1 MDAGHELPGLYAG
14 IGGILCWRYGGPAL
28 GYRMSALSF
37 SKISASLNA
46 LLATIGLATVA
57 ALTTPDIAGQ
67 TRNTLEIVLA
77 CVWAAYVLQL
87 IETLI
92 MQRARDIRGRSLEIA
107 VDVLAVLV
115 PLAAFFL
122 ARGRDQSLFC
132 AIWLLK
138 PLRGSTFFRLLGRV
152 LTKEARNLIGVT
164 SIFVIVL
171 FGAAL
176 AAYVIERDVQPDKF
190 GSIPLAMWWAVVTL
204 STTGYGDEIPQSF
217 AGRVLAGLVMMSG
230 IGIFALWAGILA
242 TGFYEEVRR
251 QDFVRN
257 WQLVAAVPLFQKL
270 GSGALIEIVR
280 ALRPRVVPAG
290 GIICRKGEAG
300 DQMFF
305 IVEGR
310 VSVATPNPVELGSGS
325 FFGEMALITG
335 EPRSATVSATTEVSL
350 LSLYSSDFQMLS
362 SSSPEIA
369 EIIRKTALE
378 RRGAVPKS

>member
-1 MDAGHELPGLYAG
+1 
-14 IGGILCWRYGGPAL
+14 
-28 GYRMSALSF
+28 
-37 SKISASLNA
+37 
-46 LLATIGLATVA
+46 
-57 ALTTPDIAGQ
+57 
-67 TRNTLEIVLA
+67 
-77 CVWAAYVLQL
+77 
-87 IETLI
+87 
-92 MQRARDIRGRSLEIA
+92 
-107 VDVLAVLV
+107 
-115 PLAAFFL
+115 
-122 ARGRDQSLFC
+122 
-132 AIWLLK
+132 
-138 PLRGSTFFRLLGRV
+138 
-152 LTKEARNLIGVT
+152 
-164 SIFVIVL
+164 
-171 FGAAL
+171 
-176 AAYVIERDVQPDKF
+176 
-190 GSIPLAMWWAVVTL
+190 
-204 STTGYGDEIPQSF
+204 
-217 AGRVLAGLVMMSG
+217 MMSG

-280 ALRPRVVPAG
+280 ALRPRIVPAG

-369 EIIRKTALE
+369 DIIRRTALE
-378 RRGAVPKS
+378 RRGTAPKT

>member
-1 MDAGHELPGLYAG
+1 
-14 IGGILCWRYGGPAL
+14 
-28 GYRMSALSF
+28 MSALSF
-37 SKISASLNA
+37 SKISSSLNT
-46 LLATIGLATVA
+46 LLAAIGLLTVA
-57 ALTTPDIAGQ
+57 VLTTPDIVGQ
-67 TRNTLEIVLA
+67 TRLILEVVLA
-77 CVWAAYVLQL
+77 GVWAIYVLQL
-87 IETLI
+87 IETLVI
-92 MQRARDIRGRSLEIA
+92 HRTRDVRGGIPEIA

-115 PLAAFFL
+115 PLAAFL
-122 ARGRDQSLFC
+122 LIRGRDQSLYC

-138 PLRGSTFFRLLGRV
+138 PLRGSIFFRLLSRV
-152 LTKEARNLIGVT
+152 ITKEARNLIGVT

-171 FGAAL
+171 FAAAL
-176 AAYVIERDVQPDKF
+176 AAYIIERDVQPDKF
-190 GSIPLAMWWAVVTL
+190 GSIPLAMWWAVTTL

-217 AGRVLAGLVMMSG
+217 AGRTLAGLVMMCG

-257 WQLVAAVPLFQKL
+257 WQLVAGVPLFQKL

-300 DQMFF
+300 DQMYF

-335 EPRSATVSATTEVSL
+335 EPRSATVSAATEVSL

-369 EIIRKTALE
+369 EIIRQTALE
-378 RRGAVPKS
+378 RRAAAPKS

>member
-1 MDAGHELPGLYAG
+1 
-14 IGGILCWRYGGPAL
+14 
-28 GYRMSALSF
+28 MSALRF

-46 LLATIGLATVA
+46 LFVAIGLLTVA
-57 ALTTPDIAGQ
+57 ALTLPNITGQ
-67 TRNTLEIVLA
+67 TRLILEVLLA
-77 CVWAAYVLQL
+77 GIWSAYVLQL

-92 MQRARDIRGRSLEIA
+92 MQRMRDVRGRALEIA

-115 PLAAFFL
+115 PVAAFFFVG
-122 ARGRDQSLFC
+122 GRDQSLYC

-164 SIFVIVL
+164 SIFGIVL

-176 AAYVIERDVQPDKF
+176 AAYIIERDVQPDKF

-290 GIICRKGEAG
+290 AIICRKGETG

-310 VSVATPNPVELGSGS
+310 VSVATPNPVELGTGS
-325 FFGEMALITG
+325 FFGEMALISG
-335 EPRSATVSATTEVSL
+335 EPRSATVSAATEVSL

-369 EIIRKTALE
+369 DIIHKTALE
-378 RRGAVPKS
+378 RRGATPKT

>member
-1 MDAGHELPGLYAG
+1 
-14 IGGILCWRYGGPAL
+14 
-28 GYRMSALSF
+28 MSALPF

-46 LLATIGLATVA
+46 LLAAIGLLTVA
-57 ALTTPDIAGQ
+57 ALTTPDISGQ
-67 TRNTLEIVLA
+67 TRLILEVLLA
-77 CVWAAYVLQL
+77 GVWAAYVLQL

-92 MQRARDIRGRSLEIA
+92 MQRKSDVRGRTLEIA

-115 PLAAFFL
+115 PLAAFLFI
-122 ARGRDQSLFC
+122 RGRDQSLYC

-138 PLRGSTFFRLLGRV
+138 PLRGSVFFRLLGRV
-152 LTKEARNLIGVT
+152 LSKEARNLIGVT
-164 SIFVIVL
+164 SIFGLVL
-171 FGAAL
+171 FSAAL
-176 AAYVIERDVQPDKF
+176 AAYIIERDVQPDKF

-217 AGRVLAGLVMMSG
+217 AGRILAGLVMMSG

-280 ALRPRVVPAG
+280 ALRRRVVPAG
-290 GIICRKGEAG
+290 AVICRKGETG

-310 VSVATPNPVELGSGS
+310 VSVATPNPVELGAGS
-325 FFGEMALITG
+325 FFGEMALISG
-335 EPRSATVSATTEVSL
+335 EPRSATVSAVTEVSL

-378 RRGAVPKS
+378 RRGTTPKA

>member
-1 MDAGHELPGLYAG
+1 
-14 IGGILCWRYGGPAL
+14 
-28 GYRMSALSF
+28 MSALSF
-37 SKISASLNA
+37 SKISSSLNT
-46 LLATIGLATVA
+46 LLAAIGLLTVA
-57 ALTTPDIAGQ
+57 VLTTPDIVGQ
-67 TRNTLEIVLA
+67 TRLILEVVLA
-77 CVWAAYVLQL
+77 SVWAIYVLQL
-87 IETLI
+87 IETLVI
-92 MQRARDIRGRSLEIA
+92 HRTRDVRGRIPEIA
-107 VDVLAVLV
+107 VDMLAVLV
-115 PLAAFFL
+115 PLVAFFL
-122 ARGRDQSLFC
+122 IRGRDQSLYC

-138 PLRGSTFFRLLGRV
+138 PLRGSIFFRLLGRV

-171 FGAAL
+171 FAAAL
-176 AAYVIERDVQPDKF
+176 AAYIIERDVQPDKF
-190 GSIPLAMWWAVVTL
+190 GSIPLAMWWAVTTL

-217 AGRVLAGLVMMSG
+217 AGRTLAGLVMMCG

-257 WQLVAAVPLFQKL
+257 WQLVAGVPLFQKL

-300 DQMFF
+300 DQMYF

-335 EPRSATVSATTEVSL
+335 EPRSATVSAATEVSL
-350 LSLYSSDFQMLS
+350 LSLYASDFQMLS

-369 EIIRKTALE
+369 EIIRQTALE
-378 RRGAVPKS
+378 RRAAAPKA

>member
-1 MDAGHELPGLYAG
+1 
-14 IGGILCWRYGGPAL
+14 
-28 GYRMSALSF
+28 MSALRF

-46 LLATIGLATVA
+46 LFVAIGLLTVA
-57 ALTTPDIAGQ
+57 ALTLPNITGQ
-67 TRNTLEIVLA
+67 TRLILEVLLA
-77 CVWAAYVLQL
+77 GIWAAYVLQL

-92 MQRARDIRGRSLEIA
+92 MQRMRDVRGRALEIA

-115 PLAAFFL
+115 PVAAFFFVG
-122 ARGRDQSLFC
+122 GRDQSLYC

-164 SIFVIVL
+164 SIFGIVL

-176 AAYVIERDVQPDKF
+176 AAYIIERDGQPDKF

-290 GIICRKGEAG
+290 AIICRKGETG

-310 VSVATPNPVELGSGS
+310 VSVATPNPVELGTGS
-325 FFGEMALITG
+325 FFGEMALISG
-335 EPRSATVSATTEVSL
+335 EPRSATVSAATEVSL

-369 EIIRKTALE
+369 DIIHKTALE
-378 RRGAVPKS
+378 RRGATPKT

>member
-1 MDAGHELPGLYAG
+1 
-14 IGGILCWRYGGPAL
+14 
-28 GYRMSALSF
+28 MSALPF
-37 SKISASLNA
+37 SKISASLNT
-46 LLATIGLATVA
+46 LLVAIGLATVA
-57 ALTTPDIAGQ
+57 ALTAPDLTERTRLILEVLLAG
-67 TRNTLEIVLA
+67 I
-77 CVWAAYVLQL
+77 WAAYVLQL

-92 MQRARDIRGRSLEIA
+92 MQRARGVRGRVLEIT

-115 PLAAFFL
+115 PVAAFLFVG
-122 ARGRDQSLFC
+122 RRDQSLYC

-138 PLRGSTFFRLLGRV
+138 PLRGSTFFRLLGKV
-152 LTKEARNLIGVT
+152 LTKEAHNLIGVT
-164 SIFVIVL
+164 SIFGIVL

-176 AAYVIERDVQPDKF
+176 AAYIIERDAQPDKF

-242 TGFYEEVRR
+242 TGFYEEVRH

-270 GSGALIEIVR
+270 GSAALIEIVR

-290 GIICRKGEAG
+290 AIICRKGETG

-310 VSVATPNPVELGSGS
+310 VNVATPNPVELGSGS
-325 FFGEMALITG
+325 FFGEMALISG
-335 EPRSATVSATTEVSL
+335 EPRSATVSAATEVSL
-350 LSLYSSDFQMLS
+350 LSLYSADFQMLS

-369 EIIRKTALE
+369 DIIRKTALE
-378 RRGAVPKS
+378 RRGTTPTP

>member
-1 MDAGHELPGLYAG
+1 
-14 IGGILCWRYGGPAL
+14 
-28 GYRMSALSF
+28 MSALRF

-46 LLATIGLATVA
+46 LFVAIGLLTVA
-57 ALTTPDIAGQ
+57 ALTLPNITGQ
-67 TRNTLEIVLA
+67 TRLILEVLLA
-77 CVWAAYVLQL
+77 GIWAAYVLQL

-92 MQRARDIRGRSLEIA
+92 MQRMRDVRGRALEIT

-115 PLAAFFL
+115 PVAAFFFVG
-122 ARGRDQSLFC
+122 GRDQSLYC

-164 SIFVIVL
+164 SIFGIVL

-176 AAYVIERDVQPDKF
+176 AAYIIERDGQPDKF

-290 GIICRKGEAG
+290 AIICRKGETG

-310 VSVATPNPVELGSGS
+310 VSVATPNPVELGTGS
-325 FFGEMALITG
+325 FFGEMALISG
-335 EPRSATVSATTEVSL
+335 EPRSATVSAATEVSL

-369 EIIRKTALE
+369 DIIHKTALE
-378 RRGAVPKS
+378 RRGATPKT

>member
-1 MDAGHELPGLYAG
+1 
-14 IGGILCWRYGGPAL
+14 
-28 GYRMSALSF
+28 MSALSF
-37 SKISASLNA
+37 SKISTSLNA
-46 LLATIGLATVA
+46 LLAIVGLLTVA
-57 ALTTPDIAGQ
+57 ALTAPDMGGQ
-67 TRNTLEIVLA
+67 TKFILEIVLG
-77 CVWAAYVLQL
+77 CIWAAYVLQL
-87 IETLI
+87 IETLV
-92 MQRARDIRGRSLEIA
+92 MPRAKDMRGRAPEIA

-115 PLAAFFL
+115 PLAAFL
-122 ARGRDQSLFC
+122 LVRGRDQSLYC

-138 PLRGSTFFRLLGRV
+138 PVRGSTFFRLLGRV

-164 SIFVIVL
+164 SIFGIVL

-176 AAYVIERDVQPDKF
+176 AAYVIERDAQPDKF

-204 STTGYGDEIPQSF
+204 STTGYGDEIPQSL

-257 WQLVAAVPLFQKL
+257 WQLVAGVPLFQKL

-280 ALRPRVVPAG
+280 ALRPRIVPSG
-290 GIICRKGEAG
+290 GVICRKGDAG
-300 DQMFF
+300 DQMYF
-305 IVEGR
+305 IVEGS

-325 FFGEMALITG
+325 FFGEMALISG

-350 LSLYSSDFQMLS
+350 LSLYASDFQMLS

-369 EIIRKTALE
+369 DIIRKTALE
-378 RRGAVPKS
+378 RSGTTSET

>member
-1 MDAGHELPGLYAG
+1 MSVLP
-14 IGGILCWRYGGPAL
+14 
-28 GYRMSALSF
+28 F
-37 SKISASLNA
+37 SKILTSLNA
-46 LLATIGLATVA
+46 VLAAVGLLTVA
-57 ALTTPDIAGQ
+57 ALTTPDITGQ
-67 TRNTLEIVLA
+67 TRLALQIVLI
-77 CVWAAYVLQL
+77 CVWAAYVFQL
-87 IETLI
+87 IETLV
-92 MQRARDIRGRSLEIA
+92 MQRAKDVRGTGVEIA
-107 VDVLAVLV
+107 VDVLAVLI
-115 PLAAFFL
+115 PLLAFLFI
-122 ARGRDQSLFC
+122 RGRDQSLYC

-164 SIFVIVL
+164 SIFGIVL
-171 FGAAL
+171 FVAAL
-176 AAYVIERDVQPDKF
+176 AAYIIERDVQPDKF
-190 GSIPLAMWWAVVTL
+190 GSIPLAMWWAVTTL

-217 AGRVLAGLVMMSG
+217 AGRILAGLVMMSG

-270 GSGALIEIVR
+270 GSAALIEIVR

-300 DQMFF
+300 DQMYF

-335 EPRSATVSATTEVSL
+335 EPRSATVSAATEVSL

-369 EIIRKTALE
+369 DIIRKTALE
-378 RRGAVPKS
+378 RRGAAPKS

>member
-1 MDAGHELPGLYAG
+1 
-14 IGGILCWRYGGPAL
+14 
-28 GYRMSALSF
+28 MSALPF
-37 SKISASLNA
+37 SKISASLNV
-46 LLATIGLATVA
+46 LLAAIGLLTVA

-67 TRNTLEIVLA
+67 TRLVLEGLLA
-77 CVWAAYVLQL
+77 SVWAAYVLQL
-87 IETLI
+87 IETLF
-92 MQRARDIRGRSLEIA
+92 MQRSREARGRALETT

-115 PLAAFFL
+115 PVIALLFV
-122 ARGRDQSLFC
+122 RGRDQSLYC

-138 PLRGSTFFRLLGRV
+138 PLRGSTFFQLLGRV

-164 SIFVIVL
+164 SIFGIVL

-176 AAYVIERDVQPDKF
+176 AAYIIERDVQPDKF

-257 WQLVAAVPLFQKL
+257 WQLVAAVPLFEKL
-270 GSGALIEIVR
+270 GSTALIEIVR

-290 GIICRKGEAG
+290 AIICRKGETG

-305 IVEGR
+305 IAEGR
-310 VSVATPNPVELGSGS
+310 VSVATPNPVELGPGS
-325 FFGEMALITG
+325 FFGEMALISG
-335 EPRSATVSATTEVSL
+335 EPRSATVSAATEVSL

-369 EIIRKTALE
+369 DIIRKTALE
-378 RRGAVPKS
+378 RRGATPKA

>member
-1 MDAGHELPGLYAG
+1 
-14 IGGILCWRYGGPAL
+14 
-28 GYRMSALSF
+28 MSALRF

-46 LLATIGLATVA
+46 LFVAIGLLTVA
-57 ALTTPDIAGQ
+57 ALTLPNITGQ
-67 TRNTLEIVLA
+67 TRLILEVLLA
-77 CVWAAYVLQL
+77 GIWAAYVLQL

-92 MQRARDIRGRSLEIA
+92 MQRMRDVRGRALEIT

-115 PLAAFFL
+115 PVAAFFFVG
-122 ARGRDQSLFC
+122 GRDQSLYC

-164 SIFVIVL
+164 SIFGIVL

-176 AAYVIERDVQPDKF
+176 AAYIIERDVQPDKF

-290 GIICRKGEAG
+290 AIICRKGETG

-310 VSVATPNPVELGSGS
+310 VSVATPNPVELGTGS
-325 FFGEMALITG
+325 FFGEMALISG
-335 EPRSATVSATTEVSL
+335 EPRSATVSAATEVSL

-369 EIIRKTALE
+369 DIIHKTALE
-378 RRGAVPKS
+378 RRGATPKT

>member
-1 MDAGHELPGLYAG
+1 
-14 IGGILCWRYGGPAL
+14 
-28 GYRMSALSF
+28 MSALPF
-37 SKISASLNA
+37 SKILTSLNA
-46 LLATIGLATVA
+46 VLAAIGLLTVA
-57 ALTTPDIAGQ
+57 ALTTPDITGQ
-67 TRNTLEIVLA
+67 TRLA
-77 CVWAAYVLQL
+77 LQILLICVWAAYVFQL
-87 IETLI
+87 IETLV
-92 MQRARDIRGRSLEIA
+92 MQRARDVHGTGVEIA
-107 VDVLAVLV
+107 VDVLAVLI
-115 PLAAFFL
+115 PLMAFLFI
-122 ARGRDQSLFC
+122 RGRDQSLYC

-164 SIFVIVL
+164 SIFGIVL
-171 FGAAL
+171 FVAAL
-176 AAYVIERDVQPDKF
+176 AAYIIERDVQPDKF
-190 GSIPLAMWWAVVTL
+190 GSIPLAMWWAVTTL

-270 GSGALIEIVR
+270 GSAALIEIVR

-300 DQMFF
+300 DQMYF

-325 FFGEMALITG
+325 FFGEIALISG
-335 EPRSATVSATTEVSL
+335 EPRSATVSAVTEVSL

-369 EIIRKTALE
+369 DIIRKTALE
-378 RRGAVPKS
+378 RRGAAPKS